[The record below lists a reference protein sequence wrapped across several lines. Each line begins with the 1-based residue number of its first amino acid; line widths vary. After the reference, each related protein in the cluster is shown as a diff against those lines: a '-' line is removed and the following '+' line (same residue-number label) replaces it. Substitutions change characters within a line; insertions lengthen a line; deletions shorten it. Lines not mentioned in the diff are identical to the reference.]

1 MAWFTP
7 FILPAVLNA
16 PQLLR
21 NGNVGQFAANT
32 AIGGGT
38 GMALNTMIPSQ
49 MAGSALSQGPVASNI
64 PSHLIG
70 QQSLAQG
77 ITPNVTGAATSIG
90 PNFSTAN
97 LGAPLTTAS
106 DVANKS
112 MMQVNL
118 GRPTNVMETLP
129 ENTFQFDAGLAN
141 AANVQKY
148 PDYSI
153 TPDKL
158 GRSLEYTGGGAE
170 VAEKPFTTKV
180 FEKVTDYVKEKPF
193 EAAMLGMMGGGA
205 IYEGIKG
212 PRREPL
218 QPTLGPK
225 LGGGQVNVGAPLQV
239 RRTRRR

>member
-7 FILPAVLNA
+7 FIIPAVMNA

-21 NGNVGQFAANT
+21 NGNIGQFATNT

-77 ITPNVTGAATSIG
+77 ITPNVTGAATSMG
-90 PNFSTAN
+90 GAN
-97 LGAPLTTAS
+97 LTGAGTAPLNIA
-106 DVANKS
+106 DRS
-112 MMQVNL
+112 M
-118 GRPTNVMETLP
+118 METLSRTTQPTQERVSQMQTPVSGPNLGQVTPP
-129 ENTFQFDAGLAN
+129 EPMDIATA
-141 AANVQKY
+141 
-148 PDYSI
+148 
-153 TPDKL
+153 
-158 GRSLEYTGGGAE
+158 GGAE
-170 VAEKPFTTKV
+170 VPQEESTFNKAYKNLKKYVEEKPV
-180 FEKVTDYVKEKPF
+180 
-193 EAAMLGMMGGGA
+193 EAGLLGLTVGGSV
-205 IYEGIKG
+205 YEGLK
-212 PRREPL
+212 PKERPPL

-239 RRTRRR
+239 RRSMRRRG